1 MNKLST
7 YLYEANISLIKNSRI
22 LLFFFAMSI
31 RIPELLIYNE
41 RSFLSFILITS
52 RIP

>member
-1 MNKLST
+1 MNQLST
-7 YLYEANISLIKNSRI
+7 SPNEANISLIMNSRI
-22 LLFFFAMSI
+22 LLFFFVMSI
-31 RIPELLIYNE
+31 RIPELPIYNE